1 GRGRNAPVARLTR
14 PDLALLAIGPDE
26 AQYGLVRQIGAAVV
40 IEGDAGAHHRAVDAR
55 VLDHARALPASD
67 QPGERV
73 DLGGEALGEEE
84 GHRLGAF
91 TTRHTTMPTTHG
103 TAWKDRPASAKKVAS
118 RAVIVRP
125 VYVARRR
132 GAGPAFGLRPRRD
145 GAWGARRAARH
156 RGGWRRRSVDEGL
169 GAVGER
175 LLEEGRRAGDA
186 HSG

>member
-1 GRGRNAPVARLTR
+1 AHRTQVQRDGAGGVGQEQLHGVLALGELEALGGRGRNAPVARLTR

-55 VLDHARALPASD
+55 VLDHARALPTSD

-91 TTRHTTMPTTHG
+91 TTRHTTMPTTHA
-103 TAWKDRPASAKKVAS
+103 TARKDRPASAKKVAS

-125 VYVARRR
+125 V
-132 GAGPAFGLRPRRD
+132 
-145 GAWGARRAARH
+145 
-156 RGGWRRRSVDEGL
+156 
-169 GAVGER
+169 
-175 LLEEGRRAGDA
+175 
-186 HSG
+186 